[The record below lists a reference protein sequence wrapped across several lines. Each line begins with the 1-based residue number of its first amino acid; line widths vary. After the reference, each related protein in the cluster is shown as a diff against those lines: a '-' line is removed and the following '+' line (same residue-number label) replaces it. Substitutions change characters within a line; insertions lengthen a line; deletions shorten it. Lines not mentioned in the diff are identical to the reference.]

1 MTHVS
6 TQLWNWLMSTDYD
19 RGLMAGEAIGQYW
32 TRTKLLPDYEKI
44 SALALDVLSIIP
56 TQVICE
62 QLFSQ
67 TNRVLGNDKQHMGQ
81 GLENALLRGTGEREH
96 LEGPEANQKSQAL
109 AITNFNPRARVGV
122 KARKK
127 QDAGTKVVTTSDKAY
142 KQATVRPDVAKL
154 NNKRKIRTV
163 SKQKK
168 IEKYKAVRSIRRKI
182 AALERSNRT
191 SGSSETR

>member
-1 MTHVS
+1 
-6 TQLWNWLMSTDYD
+6 
-19 RGLMAGEAIGQYW
+19 MAGEAIGQYW

-67 TNRVLGNDKQHMGQ
+67 TNRVLGNDKQHMSQ

-96 LEGPEANQKSQAL
+96 LEGPEANQKSQ

-168 IEKYKAVRSIRRKI
+168 MEKYKAVRSIRRKI